1 MRPRIP
7 PARCKGSDFIS
18 AGNDDAKNLA
28 GKAKKRKRIAFRDIS
43 ALSVKYKIR
52 SPLKTFPLKFPARQP
67 RAKLRREY
75 APPYLFLPLS
85 FPASHRPPFA
95 PALFVLVQF
104 YNGENSGNF
113 VSRIDKAILI
123 GPIDRR
129 HSEERS
135 AAFEIHRRTRPSS
148 NSSSIKRASAKN
160 RLSPYNNNNNK
171 PACTSELS
179 RAESSERRL
188 SL

>member
-75 APPYLFLPLS
+75 APPYLFLPSPFLPPTALRLLLRSLFS
-85 FPASHRPPFA
+85 FNFTTEKIPAIS
-95 PALFVLVQF
+95 
-104 YNGENSGNF
+104 
-113 VSRIDKAILI
+113 
-123 GPIDRR
+123 
-129 HSEERS
+129 
-135 AAFEIHRRTRPSS
+135 
-148 NSSSIKRASAKN
+148 
-160 RLSPYNNNNNK
+160 
-171 PACTSELS
+171 S
-179 RAESSERRL
+179 RALTKQS
-188 SL
+188 